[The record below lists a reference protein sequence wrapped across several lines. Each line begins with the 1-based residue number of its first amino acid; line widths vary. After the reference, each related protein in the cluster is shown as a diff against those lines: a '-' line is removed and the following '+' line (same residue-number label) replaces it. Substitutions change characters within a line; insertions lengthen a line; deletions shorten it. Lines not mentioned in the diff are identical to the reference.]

1 MNPKDD
7 RPEVRQ
13 RLLDA
18 GLKFFA
24 NRGFGNTK
32 IRDISEE
39 AGSNIAA
46 INYYFGDKMGFYRA
60 VRTYALKLCDEK
72 TAHYRS
78 MVETDPWKAL
88 YSHID
93 TMLSATF
100 DHKLYQSNLLLM
112 RELLGS
118 NQSLRPQ
125 WDEEDERR
133 HRQYMER
140 ISAMLGALLQEAA
153 TPKNISLLRYTYHS
167 LCMFLPIQTFFEK
180 TIRKDTANP
189 FSVTDSLD
197 QTGLRNYIYQT
208 IKRTVEALRQQGD
221 GMEPPDGIPKSGN

>member
-1 MNPKDD
+1 MTPKDD

-46 INYYFGDKMGFYRA
+46 INYYFGDKLGFYQA
-60 VRTYALKLCDEK
+60 VRTYALKLCEEK
-72 TAHYRS
+72 TAHFRS

-125 WDEEDERR
+125 WNEEDERR

-140 ISAMLGALLQEAA
+140 ISAMLSALLQEAA
-153 TPKNISLLRYTYHS
+153 TPMNINMLRYTYHS

-180 TIRKDTANP
+180 TIRKDMANP
-189 FSVTDSLD
+189 FCVTDSLN
-197 QTGLRNYIYQT
+197 QKNLRNYIYQT
-208 IKRTVEALRQQGD
+208 IKRTVDVMRQQSNGKESLVD
-221 GMEPPDGIPKSGN
+221 TPQFEN